1 MCLFRPA
8 LRATC
13 LFRPKGLV
21 MELKGFTD
29 EWGPE
34 KVLEVYD
41 PKTGMRGILVIDNTS
56 RGPGKGGIRM
66 TPTVDVAEVFR
77 LARTMTWKTALAD
90 LPFGGAKSGI
100 IYDPKVH
107 SREEKKAIIEAFAR
121 ALRPVCPSMYI
132 AAPDVNTGE
141 EEMRWFAEAN
151 GSWKST
157 TGKPSNV
164 CVKPG
169 IKCGIPHEYGST
181 GFGVAHAAK
190 VAADHI
196 GMDIKGAT
204 VAIEGFGNVGS
215 FAHKFL
221 EDMGAKV
228 VAVSDS
234 KGCIY
239 NRDGIPQAAL
249 SAVKS
254 KTGSVVNYKPGQVLE
269 GRKLFELPVDILI
282 PAALP
287 DVITKEN
294 VGRVQAKA
302 IVCGAN
308 IPFTPEIEQE
318 LYKRNV
324 LVVPDFAANAG
335 GVISSYAEYKG
346 KHPKDMFSL
355 VEKKITKNVK
365 IVLDHARKQKVM
377 PRTAAMEIA
386 KQRVKAA
393 MEKRAKK
400 EERKSKMPK
409 STFMG

>member
-1 MCLFRPA
+1 
-8 LRATC
+8 
-13 LFRPKGLV
+13 
-21 MELKGFTD
+21 MEIQPFID
-29 EWGPE
+29 QWGPE

-66 TPTVDVAEVFR
+66 TGTVDISEVFR

-100 IYDPKVH
+100 IFDPKKH
-107 SREEKKAIIEAFAR
+107 SVDEKKAQIEAFAR
-121 ALRPVCPSMYI
+121 ALRPVCPSLYI

-181 GFGVAHAAK
+181 GFGVAHAAA
-190 VAADHI
+190 VAADSA
-196 GMDIKGAT
+196 GMDIKSAT
-204 VAIEGFGNVGS
+204 VAIEGYGNVGS
-215 FAHKFL
+215 FTHQFL
-221 EDMGAKV
+221 EEMGAKV
-228 VAVSDS
+228 EAVSDS

-239 NRDGIPQAAL
+239 SKDGLEFGKL
-249 SAVKS
+249 SKVKS
-254 KTGSVVNYKPGQVLE
+254 DTGTVTNYKPGSVLE
-269 GRKLFELPVDILI
+269 GKKLFELPVDIVI

-287 DVITKEN
+287 DVITKDN
-294 VGRVQAKA
+294 VGKVQAKI

-308 IPFTPEIEQE
+308 IPFTVEIEEQ
-318 LYKRNV
+318 LHKRGV
-324 LVVPDFAANAG
+324 LVVPDFVANAG

-346 KHPKDMFSL
+346 KHPKDMFTL
-355 VEKKITKNVK
+355 VQSKLRKNVK
-365 IVLDHARKQKVM
+365 LVLERAKKEKVM
-377 PRTAAMEIA
+377 PRTAAMAIA
-386 KQRVKAA
+386 QERVKKA
-393 MEKRAKK
+393 MEKRQKK
-400 EERKSKMPK
+400 EEQKIRMPK
-409 STFMG
+409 SKFMG